1 MSSLVHEEAAAA
13 LRTIFTGLD
22 FPSDDLTTEQV
33 DTAERNFVAM
43 EIVGVPLMDN
53 MSEVYPGWDDLH
65 AWLKDLRQN
74 QSVHSFESSVSLV
87 QDVSHHF
94 GAHQKPE
101 CMSLKRKLSDMDKQ
115 GTGRVLL
122 RDFYSGL
129 KDDPNHHF
137 AETVD
142 YLRNLGA
149 LDERAS
155 ERVSVVIPNYI
166 ISKANCLAASGFYAI
181 CCSNECEDLLRHVEH
196 EIAAPSGSPARIVEV
211 ISSLPSDTVDAP
223 RNLSAS
229 LYSRLDE
236 IAKQHGGMVP
246 LYGRLFSQFMHHAY
260 PRECPFPHVS
270 GTTSPMSPEEW
281 LSQGLSD
288 VATLE
293 EVERYFA
300 ADHELQHFEQEL
312 PWLEF
317 EELMVDYMLPA
328 EVKANPALRKGMFLL
343 AIMSVAFTMVKA
355 LKVAD
360 QPSEKPVN
368 KFSI

>member
-1 MSSLVHEEAAAA
+1 V
-13 LRTIFTGLD
+13 R
-22 FPSDDLTTEQV
+22 
-33 DTAERNFVAM
+33 
-43 EIVGVPLMDN
+43 
-53 MSEVYPGWDDLH
+53 
-65 AWLKDLRQN
+65 
-74 QSVHSFESSVSLV
+74 SFESSVSLV

-94 GAHQKPE
+94 GTHQKPE
-101 CMSLKRKLSDMDKQ
+101 CMSLKRRLSDMDKQ
-115 GTGRVLL
+115 RTGRVLL

-129 KDDPNHHF
+129 QNDPNHHF
-137 AETVD
+137 AESVD

-149 LDERAS
+149 LDERDS
-155 ERVSVVIPNYI
+155 QRMSVVIPNYI
-166 ISKANCLAASGFYAI
+166 ISKTNCLAASGFYAI
-181 CCSNECEDLLRHVEH
+181 CCSNECEDLMRHVEH
-196 EIAAPSGSPARIVEV
+196 EIAAPSGSPARLVEV

-229 LYSRLDE
+229 LYSRMDE

-293 EVERYFA
+293 EVERYFV

-343 AIMSVAFTMVKA
+343 AVMSVAFTMVKA

-368 KFSI
+368 KFCI